1 MLERR
6 GGGNRSRKVLE
17 VCLDYIK
24 NKEHETVD
32 DETLLS
38 MGKVIGIID
47 KVQSVYLAILFLT
60 PLVVLAYF
68 YFSSG

>member
-6 GGGNRSRKVLE
+6 GGGNRSRKGLE